1 LTLSTLKKTLI
12 GLLLG
17 LACAAVALG
26 AGRLP
31 FVRTIEL
38 KTYDWRMR
46 ATADPSAA
54 RDDIVLVTIDADSLR
69 ALEPRVGRWPWPRLV
84 HAPVIDFL
92 ARGGARV
99 VAYDVLF
106 TEHDRRRFDVEGE
119 EWTGAESDAELARAT
134 ADAGM
139 VVHVGDAA
147 DEATDPENADRL
159 AARALPGLRYR
170 LDHSIEER
178 RVFVPP
184 MPDLAGASRAV
195 GHNFVVL
202 DPDGP
207 LRRYVPFIRTG
218 DAWLPSLGA
227 AAAALAL
234 GLEASDVRVDEG
246 GVWFGSRLVPLVR
259 AEVPSF
265 YGERQT
271 SRRALIRYMG
281 GVMQDGST
289 TYRRYSFA
297 KLFNAAIQLS
307 NGRRPDVD
315 PQEFAGRIVV
325 VGTTAPALFDL
336 FTVPFPGKMPGAQVH
351 AAFIDDVLSGRSLR
365 PAAPGPSIGVTLAA
379 GAGLALAGVLLGPWA
394 AIGLAL
400 AGSAGLSWALA
411 LAFARGVWYP
421 LVEPLGAIA
430 LATLSGVTYHY
441 VVEGREKRRV
451 KRLFSRYVSR
461 DIYEQLLKDPARAR
475 LGGQR
480 RHMTVLFSDIRGFT
494 SVSERGEPEAIVA
507 QLNEY
512 FSRMVPLVL
521 AHRGTLDKFVGDMI
535 MALFGAPLDDD
546 AHAEHALQASVAMV
560 RELERLNQEWSAG
573 GRAALDIGIGINTG
587 DMVAGN
593 LGSETIMSY
602 TVIGDHVNLA
612 ARLESLN
619 KDFNSRIII
628 SDATRRQLRG
638 EYDIRPLG
646 SVTVKGKTQSVEIFE
661 VLVPAETAMGR
672 TPAA

>member
-1 LTLSTLKKTLI
+1 LRKVLI
-12 GLLLG
+12 GVALG
-17 LACAAVALG
+17 LACAALALA
-26 AGRLP
+26 AGQLP

-46 ATADPSAA
+46 ATAEPAAA
-54 RDDIVLVTIDADSLR
+54 RPDIVLVTIDADSLQ

-99 VAYDVLF
+99 IAYDVLF
-106 TEHDRRRFDVEGE
+106 TERDRRRFDVEGE

-134 ADAGM
+134 AEAGI

-147 DEATDPENADRL
+147 DEATEGAVDRL
-159 AARALPGLRYR
+159 AALARLPGLRYR
-170 LDHSIEER
+170 LDRSIEER
-178 RVFVPP
+178 RVFIPPVPEV
-184 MPDLAGASRAV
+184 AAASRAV
-195 GHNFVVL
+195 GHNFIVL

-207 LRRYVPFIRTG
+207 LRRYVPFVRTS
-218 DAWLPSLGA
+218 DMWLPSLGA
-227 AAAALAL
+227 AAAAIAL
-234 GLEASDVRVDEG
+234 DLKPSDVRLDDA
-246 GVWFGSRLVPLVR
+246 GVWFGTRYVPLVR
-259 AEVPSF
+259 GEIPSF

-281 GVMQDGST
+281 GVVQNGST
-289 TYRRYSFA
+289 TYSRYSFA
-297 KLFNAAIQLS
+297 KLFNASIQLS
-307 NGRRPDVD
+307 NGQPPDID
-315 PQEFAGRIVV
+315 PRTFAGRIVV

-351 AAFIDDVLSGRSLR
+351 AAFIDDVLSARSLR
-365 PAAPGPSIGVTLAA
+365 QAGAGPSVAVTLAA
-379 GAGLALAGVLLGPWA
+379 GSGLALAGVLLGPWA
-394 AIGLAL
+394 AIALAL
-400 AGSAGLSWALA
+400 VGGAGVSWGLA
-411 LAFARGVWYP
+411 LAFARGVWFP

-430 LATLSGVTYHY
+430 FATLGGVTYHY

-451 KRLFSRYVSR
+451 KHLFSRYVPR
-461 DIYEQLLKDPARAR
+461 DVYEQLLKDPARAR

-494 SVSERGEPEAIVA
+494 SVSERGQPEAIVA

-512 FSRMVPLVL
+512 FSRMVPIVL
-521 AHRGTLDKFVGDMI
+521 AHRGTLDKFVGDML

-546 AHAEHALQASVAMV
+546 AHAEHALRASVAMV
-560 RELERLNQEWSAG
+560 RELGKLNSEWTAAG
-573 GRAALDIGIGINTG
+573 RPTLDIGIGINTG

-619 KDFNSRIII
+619 KDFDSRIII

-661 VLVPAETAMGR
+661 VLVSEDAALGR

>member
-1 LTLSTLKKTLI
+1 MKKILV

-17 LACAAVALG
+17 LACAALAL
-26 AGRLP
+26 ATGRLP

-38 KTYDWRMR
+38 KSYDWRMR
-46 ATADPSAA
+46 ATADPAAA
-54 RDDIVLVTIDADSLR
+54 RDDIVRVTIDADSLQ

-92 ARGGARV
+92 AHGGARV
-99 VAYDVLF
+99 IAYDVLF

-119 EWTGAESDAELARAT
+119 EWSGAESDAELARAT
-134 ADAGM
+134 AAAGT

-147 DEATDPENADRL
+147 DEATDASVDR
-159 AARALPGLRYR
+159 ATIARLPGLGYS
-170 LDHSIEER
+170 LDRSIEAR
-178 RVFVPP
+178 RVFIPP
-184 MPDLAGASRAV
+184 LPDLAAASRAV

-207 LRRYVPFIRTG
+207 LRRYVPFVRTQ
-218 DAWLPSLGA
+218 DVWVPSLGA
-227 AAAALAL
+227 AAAAIAL
-234 GLEASDVRVDEG
+234 GLKPSDVRVDET
-246 GVWFGSRLVPLVR
+246 GVSFGSRYVPLVR
-259 AEVPSF
+259 AEIPSF
-265 YGERQT
+265 YGERQV

-281 GVMQDGST
+281 GVAQNGST

-297 KLFNAAIQLS
+297 KLFNASIQLS
-307 NGRRPDVD
+307 NGQRPDVD
-315 PQEFAGRIVV
+315 PREFGGRIVV

-351 AAFIDDVLSGRSLR
+351 AAFIDDVLSARSLR
-365 PAAPGPSIGVTLAA
+365 PADAGPSVAVTLAA

-394 AIGLAL
+394 AIALAL
-400 AGSAGLSWALA
+400 VGGAGVSWGLA
-411 LAFARGVWYP
+411 LAFARGVWFP

-430 LATLSGVTYHY
+430 LATLGGVTYHY

-451 KRLFSRYVSR
+451 KHLFSRYVSR
-461 DIYEQLLKDPARAR
+461 DVYEQLLKDPARAR

-494 SVSERGEPEAIVA
+494 SVSERGQPEAIVA

-512 FSRMVPLVL
+512 FSRMVPIVL

-560 RELERLNQEWSAG
+560 RELGTLNREWTAAG
-573 GRAALDIGIGINTG
+573 RPTLDIGIGINTG

-619 KDFNSRIII
+619 KDFDSRIIV

-661 VLVPAETAMGR
+661 VLVSEGAVLGR

>member
-1 LTLSTLKKTLI
+1 MRRVLI
-12 GLLLG
+12 GVALG
-17 LACAAVALG
+17 LACAALALA
-26 AGRLP
+26 AGRLS

-46 ATADPSAA
+46 ATANPAAA

-99 VAYDVLF
+99 IAYDVLF
-106 TEHDRRRFDVEGE
+106 TERDRRRFDVEGE

-134 ADAGM
+134 AEAGI

-147 DEATDPENADRL
+147 DEATESGAER
-159 AARALPGLRYR
+159 AAGARLPGLGYR
-170 LDHSIEER
+170 LDPSIEAR

-184 MPDLAGASRAV
+184 LPDVASASRAV

-207 LRRYVPFIRTG
+207 LRRYVPFVRTP
-218 DAWLPSLGA
+218 DVLVPSLGA
-227 AAAALAL
+227 AAAAIAL
-234 GLEASDVRVDEG
+234 DLKPSDVRLDDE
-246 GVWFGSRLVPLVR
+246 GVWFGTRFVPLVR
-259 AEVPSF
+259 AAIPSF

-281 GVMQDGST
+281 GVLQNGST

-297 KLFNAAIQLS
+297 KLFNASLQLN
-307 NGRRPDVD
+307 NGLPPDID

-365 PAAPGPSIGVTLAA
+365 PASGGAAIGVTLAA
-379 GAGLALAGVLLGPWA
+379 GVGLALAGVLLGPWA
-394 AIGLAL
+394 AIALALAGGAGVSWGLAL
-400 AGSAGLSWALA
+400 AFG
-411 LAFARGVWYP
+411 RGVWFP
-421 LVEPLGAIA
+421 LVEPLGAMA
-430 LATLSGVTYHY
+430 LATLGGVTYHY

-451 KRLFSRYVSR
+451 KHLFSRYVSR
-461 DIYEQLLKDPARAR
+461 DVYEQLLKDPARAR

-494 SVSERGEPEAIVA
+494 SVSERGQPEAIVA

-512 FSRMVPLVL
+512 FSRMVPIVL

-546 AHAEHALQASVAMV
+546 SHAEHALQAAVAMV
-560 RELERLNQEWSAG
+560 RELGQLNREWAAA
-573 GRAALDIGIGINTG
+573 GRATLDIGIGINTG

-619 KDFNSRIII
+619 KDYDSRIIV

-638 EYDIRPLG
+638 EYDMRPLG

-661 VLVPAETAMGR
+661 VVVSEGAALGR